1 MPKKNRWNLNIKE
14 NIETEHPH
22 SEFWKRTG
30 ILQYGIFTQ
39 SGDISSSVCIR
50 DNPQRTET

>member
-39 SGDISSSVCIR
+39 SRDISSSVCIR
-50 DNPQRTET
+50 DDPQRTET